1 MRKRFL
7 LIASILLIGAV
18 SLAACGKKSPSSPE
32 SETTT
37 EDSSEK
43 ASSEEVSSE
52 ETSAKEDTVATE
64 KTTTAATEA
73 VKKTDTATKE
83 DEKAKPKSG
92 SGIFS
97 GWADSNSVEIQMSNG
112 EYKTFFVEDED
123 VKATLNKKGEGSK
136 ISFTYGALEG
146 QANMQILSVK

>member
-7 LIASILLIGAV
+7 LIASILIIGSV

-32 SETTT
+32 SETTQ
-37 EDSSEK
+37 E
-43 ASSEEVSSE
+43 ASE
-52 ETSAKEDTVATE
+52 ETTTEEETEASTVATE

-73 VKKTDTATKE
+73 VKENETATKE

-92 SGIFS
+92 SGTFS
-97 GWADSNSVEIQMSNG
+97 GWADSNSVEIEMSDG
-112 EYKTFFVEDED
+112 SYKTFFVEDED
-123 VKATLNKKGEGSK
+123 VKAALDKKGEGSK

-146 QANMQILSVK
+146 QINMQILSVK

>member
-32 SETTT
+32 SGATT
-37 EDSSEK
+37 EASTEDTSSQ
-43 ASSEEVSSE
+43 E
-52 ETSAKEDTVATE
+52 ETEASTVATE
-64 KTTTAATEA
+64 KQTTATTEA
-73 VKKTDTATKE
+73 VKENDTATKE
-83 DEKAKPKSG
+83 DEKAKPKSA
-92 SGIFS
+92 SGTFS

-112 EYKTFFVEDED
+112 DYQTFFVEDED
-123 VKATLNKKGEGSK
+123 VKAALNKKGEGSK